1 VSVLVE
7 EGLADVQA
15 GGDERG
21 VALDDV
27 GISGLRY
34 PATVE
39 CADGSL
45 QHTICQAQ
53 LAVALAA
60 PTRGTHMSRFVEV
73 LHEQREALSPAGV
86 LAMARDLAGRLDT
99 DEAAIRLE
107 FPLFVSRESPVTGQE
122 ALLGI
127 DCTLAARAT
136 IDAAKG
142 EVRVGARVP
151 VTSLCPCSKEIAD
164 YSAHSQR
171 GYVTIEALDN
181 GWACG
186 APGLWPEELLAVCD
200 GAASAPIY
208 PLLKRPDERH
218 VTMLAYDRPAFVEDL
233 AREVSL
239 ALQAD
244 ERIAGFDL
252 EVVNQESI
260 HDHQAF
266 ARLQWRRP

>member
-1 VSVLVE
+1 MSLLVE
-7 EGLADVQA
+7 RTLPDVQA
-15 GGDERG
+15 GADERG

-45 QHTICQAQ
+45 QQTICEAQ

-60 PTRGTHMSRFVEV
+60 PTRGTHMSRFVEA
-73 LHEQREALSPAGV
+73 LHEQREALSPPGV
-86 LAMARDLAGRLDT
+86 LAMAHDLAARLDAC
-99 DEAAIRLE
+99 EAAIRLA
-107 FPLFVSRESPVTGQE
+107 FPLFVSREAPVTGQE

-127 DCTLAARAT
+127 DCTLTARLEPNGA
-136 IDAAKG
+136 
-142 EVRVGARVP
+142 EVRVGARAP

-171 GYVTIEALDN
+171 GHVLVEVLD
-181 GWACG
+181 GCWPAG
-186 APGLWPEELLAVCD
+186 DLGLWPEELLAICD
-200 GAASAPIY
+200 QAASAPIY

-233 AREVSL
+233 AREV
-239 ALQAD
+239 ALGLKSD
-244 ERIAGFDL
+244 ERVAGFDI

-266 ARLQWRRP
+266 ARLSWRRP

>member
-1 VSVLVE
+1 MSLLVE
-7 EGLADVQA
+7 RALPDVQA

-34 PATVE
+34 PATIE

-45 QHTICQAQ
+45 QQTICEAQ

-60 PTRGTHMSRFVEV
+60 PTRGTHMSRFVEA
-73 LHEQREALSPAGV
+73 LHEQREALSPARV
-86 LAMARDLAGRLDT
+86 LAMARDLADRLEAE
-99 DEAAIRLE
+99 EAAIGLT
-107 FPLFVSRESPVTGQE
+107 FPLFVSREAPVTGQR

-127 DCTLAARAT
+127 DCTLTVRSRA
-136 IDAAKG
+136 DGA

-181 GWACG
+181 GWTCG
-186 APGLWPEELLAVCD
+186 ASGLWPEELLAVCD

-239 ALQAD
+239 ALKAD

>member
-1 VSVLVE
+1 MSLLVE
-7 EGLADVQA
+7 RMLPDVQA

-34 PATVE
+34 PAIVE
-39 CADGSL
+39 CADGNS
-45 QHTICQAQ
+45 QPTICEAQ
-53 LAVALAA
+53 LAVALPG
-60 PTRGTHMSRFVEV
+60 PTRGTHMSRFVEA

-86 LAMARDLAGRLDT
+86 LTMARALAARLDT
-99 DEAAIRLE
+99 DEAAIGLA
-107 FPLFVSRESPVTGQE
+107 FPLFVAREAPVTGQE

-127 DCTLAARAT
+127 DCTLAARLRPDGA
-136 IDAAKG
+136 

-171 GYVTIEALDN
+171 GHVLVEVLDDRWPA
-181 GWACG
+181 GE
-186 APGLWPEELLAVCD
+186 PGLWPEELLAVCD
-200 GAASAPIY
+200 QAASAPIY

-233 AREVSL
+233 AREV
-239 ALQAD
+239 ALTLKAD
-244 ERIAGFDL
+244 ERVAGFDL

-266 ARLQWRRP
+266 ARLAWRRP

>member
-1 VSVLVE
+1 MSL
-7 EGLADVQA
+7 LAERMLPDVQA
-15 GGDERG
+15 GTEERG

-34 PATVE
+34 PLTVE
-39 CADGSL
+39 CADGSR
-45 QHTICQAQ
+45 QQTICEAQ
-53 LAVALAA
+53 LAVALDAQ
-60 PTRGTHMSRFVEV
+60 TRGTHMSRFVEA
-73 LHEQREALSPAGV
+73 LHEQHEAVSPARV
-86 LAMARDLAGRLDT
+86 LAMVRDLAVRLGAG
-99 DEAAIRLE
+99 EATIRLA
-107 FPLFVSRESPVTGQE
+107 FPLFVPRETPVTGRE

-127 DCTLAARAT
+127 DCVLAARVREQDT
-136 IDAAKG
+136 
-142 EVRVGARVP
+142 EMRVGARLP
-151 VTSLCPCSKEIAD
+151 ITSLCPCSKEIAD

-171 GYVTIEALDN
+171 GHVTIEALDSR
-181 GWACG
+181 WAAG
-186 APGLWPEELLAVCD
+186 ASGLWPEELLAVCD

-208 PLLKRPDERH
+208 PLLKRQDERH

-233 AREVSL
+233 AREVAM

-244 ERIAGFDL
+244 ERIAGFEL

>member
-1 VSVLVE
+1 MSLLVE
-7 EGLADVQA
+7 GTLPDVQA
-15 GGDERG
+15 GDDERG
-21 VALDDV
+21 VALDEV

-34 PATVE
+34 PATIE

-45 QHTICQAQ
+45 QQTICEAQ

-60 PTRGTHMSRFVEV
+60 PTRGTHMSRFVEA
-73 LHEQREALSPAGV
+73 LHEQRGTLSPV
-86 LAMARDLAGRLDT
+86 SILATARGLAARLDA
-99 DEAAIRLE
+99 DEAAIRFA
-107 FPLFVSRESPVTGQE
+107 FPLFLSRKAPVTRQE

-127 DCTLAARAT
+127 DCTLTARSRTNGA
-136 IDAAKG
+136 G
-142 EVRVGARVP
+142 EVRIGARVP

-171 GYVTIEALDN
+171 GHVLIEVLD
-181 GWACG
+181 GRWPIG
-186 APGLWPEELLAVCD
+186 APGLWPEELLTVCD
-200 GAASAPIY
+200 QAASAPIY

-233 AREVSL
+233 ARDVAL
-239 ALQAD
+239 ALKAD
-244 ERIAGFDL
+244 ERVDGFDL

-266 ARLQWRRP
+266 ARLEWRRL

>member
-1 VSVLVE
+1 MNLLVE
-7 EGLADVQA
+7 RMLPDIQGSTDK
-15 GGDERG
+15 RG

-34 PATVE
+34 PATVQ
-39 CADGSL
+39 CADGSV
-45 QHTICQAQ
+45 QQTICEAQ

-60 PTRGTHMSRFVEV
+60 SARGTHMSRFVEV
-73 LHEQREALSPAGV
+73 LHEQRQALSPAGV
-86 LAMARDLAGRLDT
+86 LAMARNLTARLDT
-99 DEAAIRLE
+99 GEAAIRLT
-107 FPLFVSRESPVTGQE
+107 FPLFVVREAPVTGQE

-127 DCTLAARAT
+127 DCTLAARVRPEGA
-136 IDAAKG
+136 

-171 GYVTIEALDN
+171 GHVLVEVLDDCWPT
-181 GWACG
+181 GRS
-186 APGLWPEELLAVCD
+186 GLWPEELLAVCD
-200 GAASAPIY
+200 HAASAPIY

-233 AREVSL
+233 AREVAL
-239 ALQAD
+239 ALKAD
-244 ERIAGFDL
+244 ERVAGFDL

-266 ARLQWRRP
+266 ARLAWRRP

>member
-1 VSVLVE
+1 MSL
-7 EGLADVQA
+7 LADRTLPDVQA
-15 GGDERG
+15 GTDERG

-39 CADGSL
+39 CADGST
-45 QHTICQAQ
+45 QHTICDAQ
-53 LAVALAA
+53 LTVALAA
-60 PTRGTHMSRFVEV
+60 QTRGTHMSRFVET
-73 LHEQREALSPAGV
+73 LHERQDAISPAGV
-86 LAMARDLAGRLDT
+86 LAIARELADRLSAR
-99 DEAAIRLE
+99 EAAVVLR
-107 FPLFVSRESPVTGQE
+107 FPLFMPRKAPITGCE

-127 DCTLAARAT
+127 DCTLAART
-136 IDAAKG
+136 GPEG
-142 EVRVGARVP
+142 EELRVGARVP

-171 GYVTIEALDN
+171 GYVTIAAWDDRWTN
-181 GWACG
+181 GDA
-186 APGLWPEELLAVCD
+186 GLWPEELLTVCD
-200 GAASAPIY
+200 QAASAPIY

-233 AREVSL
+233 AREVAI
-239 ALQAD
+239 ALQTD

-260 HDHQAF
+260 HDHQAL
-266 ARLQWRRP
+266 ARLRWRRP

>member
-1 VSVLVE
+1 MSVLVE
-7 EGLADVQA
+7 RMLPDIQGST
-15 GGDERG
+15 DERG

-34 PATVE
+34 PATVR
-39 CADGSL
+39 CANGSS
-45 QHTICQAQ
+45 QQTICEAQ
-53 LAVALAA
+53 LTVALAA
-60 PTRGTHMSRFVEV
+60 PMRGTHMSRFVEV
-73 LHEQREALSPAGV
+73 LHEQRETISPTGI
-86 LAMARDLAGRLDT
+86 LAMTRDLATRLDV
-99 DEAAIRLE
+99 DEAAIKLAY
-107 FPLFVSRESPVTGQE
+107 PLFIPREAPITQRE

-127 DCTLAARAT
+127 DCTLAARLRPDGA
-136 IDAAKG
+136 

-171 GYVTIEALDN
+171 GYVRVELLDGRWLTGEA
-181 GWACG
+181 GF
-186 APGLWPEELLAVCD
+186 WPEELLTVCD
-200 GAASAPIY
+200 HAASAPIY

-233 AREVSL
+233 AREVAL

-244 ERIAGFDL
+244 ERVAGFDL

-266 ARLQWRRP
+266 AKLVWRRQ

>member
-1 VSVLVE
+1 MNLLVE
-7 EGLADVQA
+7 RMLPDIQGST
-15 GGDERG
+15 DERG

-34 PATVE
+34 PATIQ
-39 CADGSL
+39 CADGSA
-45 QHTICQAQ
+45 QHTICEVQ

-60 PTRGTHMSRFVEV
+60 SMRGTHMSRFVEV
-73 LHEQREALSPAGV
+73 LHERRRAISPAGV
-86 LAMARDLAGRLDT
+86 LTIARNLTSRLGT
-99 DEAAIRLE
+99 DEASIRLT
-107 FPLFVSRESPVTGQE
+107 FPLFVAREAPVTGQE

-127 DCTLAARAT
+127 DCTLTARLGPAGAE
-136 IDAAKG
+136 IC
-142 EVRVGARVP
+142 VGASVP

-171 GYVTIEALDN
+171 GHVQIAVLDAYWPVGN
-181 GWACG
+181 S
-186 APGLWPEELLAVCD
+186 GLWPEELLAVCD
-200 GAASAPIY
+200 QAASAPIY

-233 AREVSL
+233 AREVAL
-239 ALQAD
+239 ALKAD
-244 ERIAGFDL
+244 KRVAGFDL

-266 ARLQWRRP
+266 ARLAWRRP